1 MSKKA
6 KSVTIKLKDLPDG
19 NVDIDIKFSPPV
31 SYADA
36 QGAQRWGYQILDE
49 IKRVEAIKITE
60 LEVAHG
66 PR

>member
-19 NVDIDIKFSPPV
+19 NIDIDIKFSPPV
-31 SYADA
+31 SYAGA